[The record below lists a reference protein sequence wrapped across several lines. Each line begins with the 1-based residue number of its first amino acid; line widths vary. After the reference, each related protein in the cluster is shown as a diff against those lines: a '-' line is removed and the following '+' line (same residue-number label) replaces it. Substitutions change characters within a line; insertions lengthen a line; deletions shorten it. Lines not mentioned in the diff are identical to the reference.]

1 MESILKVEGLKKHF
15 KTAKGIVK
23 AVDDVSFEVG
33 RGKTIG
39 VVGESGCGKSTL
51 GRAIVNLIPPT
62 SGEVWFKG
70 KNIGGSRGQLL
81 SDLHKAIQMIFQDP
95 YSSLDPRMTVS
106 ELIAEP
112 LVVYRAFSTR
122 EGLDGRVRALMEVV
136 GLSPRLENSL
146 PHELDGG
153 RRQRIGIAR
162 ALALEP
168 ELIVCDEP
176 VSSLDVSIQAQIL
189 NLMRDLQHTKEIT
202 YLFITHDL
210 SVVRYIS
217 DTIIVMYLGRIME
230 RCPTE
235 KLFKRQF
242 HPYTQALLS
251 AVFVAK
257 VGIQRSRIILQGEI
271 PSPIGT
277 GGSCRFAGRCNY
289 VQQACREKEPELEE
303 IEEGHFVACF
313 RARELA
319 RANGWG
325 A

>member
-1 MESILKVEGLKKHF
+1 MESILKVEGLKKYF

-51 GRAIVNLIPPT
+51 GRAIVNLIQPT

-70 KNIGGSRGQLL
+70 KNIAGARGQLL

-122 EGLDGRVRALMEVV
+122 EGLDGRVGALMEVV

-251 AVFVAK
+251 AVFVPK

-289 VQQACREKEPELEE
+289 AQQACREKEPELEE

-313 RARELA
+313 RASELA